1 MSRKRLAIVG
11 MPNVGKSVL
20 FNALTGAY
28 ATVSNYPGTTVEVMW
43 GHASICGIEFDI
55 VDTPGAY
62 SLLPLTEDE
71 RVTLMLL
78 LNKDFD
84 IVLHVVDA
92 RCLRRMLAFTLQL
105 LEAGLPLMLDVNILD
120 EAARIG
126 MSIDI
131 PGLERALGIPVVGT
145 ALAKGQGLSELKG
158 RVAHYVSGI
167 RLLQSDSKERP
178 AGRCGA

>member
-1 MSRKRLAIVG
+1 

-28 ATVSNYPGTTVEVMW
+28 ATVSNYPGTTVEVTR
-43 GHASICGIEFDI
+43 GYANIEGFEFDV

-62 SLLPLTEDE
+62 SLLPLTEEE
-71 RVTLMLL
+71 RVTLLL
-78 LNKDFD
+78 LLSEDFD
-84 IVLHVVDA
+84 VVVHVVDA

-105 LEAGLPLMLDVNILD
+105 LEADLPLILDVNILD

-126 MSIDI
+126 ISIDI

-145 ALAKGQGLSELKG
+145 ALARGQGLSALKG
-158 RVAHYVSGI
+158 RVAQYVSHIPILQPKSWKRPI
-167 RLLQSDSKERP
+167 RDR
-178 AGRCGA
+178 GA